1 MAKNRTNTAEWLEE
15 QRRWQ
20 IKVQRDGV
28 RRTFTSSVPG
38 RAGQR
43 EANQK
48 ADAWLSGTEVR
59 RASRLR
65 VGAAIDIYKEY
76 MADLE
81 AAKKGDIRN
90 PDKPIRAR
98 DLGNARPVISLLE
111 TWMRPRLGRWWLDE
125 IGDGDLQQVL
135 DFAAA
140 AKKSRK
146 TIKDIKQAMI
156 SLIKYHRKAGATSYR
171 HDEVEIPA
179 ASRYKGKRILQPE
192 DVVKVFTLDETVLR
206 GKRVKDQYIHAY
218 RLQIL
223 TGLRPGEMIGL
234 DVQRS
239 LSDLS
244 KNVLHIWRSIN
255 IYNEETQGK
264 NKNAIRDAVLSPMA
278 KYEIVAQLLQVN
290 KTAGSLFEIESEAT
304 YRKRFKRYC
313 ESNDI
318 PYISPYEMR
327 HTFVSI
333 AQKLPEGELKALVG
347 HSKAM
352 DTFGV
357 YGHDVKGYK
366 EDTAA
371 RLQDI
376 FNALLLQGR
385 EGEKKAK

>member
-156 SLIKYHRKAGATSYR
+156 SLIKHHRKAGATVYR
-171 HDEVEIPA
+171 PDEVEIPIDC
-179 ASRYKGKRILQPE
+179 RYKGKRILQPE
-192 DVVKVFTLDETVLR
+192 DVVKLFTSSETVLR
-206 GKRVKDQYIHAY
+206 GRRVPDKYIHAY

-223 TGLRPGEMIGL
+223 TGLRPGEIIGL

-244 KNVLHIWRSIN
+244 HNVLHLWHSIN

>member
-38 RAGQR
+38 RDGQR

-111 TWMRPRLGRWWLDE
+111 TWMRPRLERWWLDE

-171 HDEVEIPA
+171 PDEVEIPA

-255 IYNEETQGK
+255 IYNEETEGK
-264 NKNAIRDAVLSPMA
+264 NKNAIRDVALSPMA
-278 KYEIVAQLLQVN
+278 KYEIVTQLLQIN
-290 KTAGSLFEIESEAT
+290 KQAGSLFEIESEAT
-304 YRKRFKRYC
+304 YRKRFARYC

-318 PYISPYEMR
+318 SYVSPYEMR

-347 HSKAM
+347 HSQTM
-352 DTFGV
+352 DTFGI
-357 YGHDVKGYK
+357 YGHEVKGYK

-371 RLQDI
+371 RLQEI
-376 FNALLLQGR
+376 FHALLLQGK
-385 EGEKKAK
+385 EDKQNVE

>member
-1 MAKNRTNTAEWLEE
+1 
-15 QRRWQ
+15 
-20 IKVQRDGV
+20 
-28 RRTFTSSVPG
+28 
-38 RAGQR
+38 
-43 EANQK
+43 
-48 ADAWLSGTEVR
+48 
-59 RASRLR
+59 
-65 VGAAIDIYKEY
+65 
-76 MADLE
+76 
-81 AAKKGDIRN
+81 
-90 PDKPIRAR
+90 
-98 DLGNARPVISLLE
+98 
-111 TWMRPRLGRWWLDE
+111 
-125 IGDGDLQQVL
+125 
-135 DFAAA
+135 
-140 AKKSRK
+140 
-146 TIKDIKQAMI
+146 MI
-156 SLIKYHRKAGATSYR
+156 SLIKHHRKAGATVYR
-171 HDEVEIPA
+171 PDEVEIPIDC
-179 ASRYKGKRILQPE
+179 RYKGKRILQPE
-192 DVVKVFTLDETVLR
+192 DVVKLFTSSETVLR
-206 GKRVKDQYIHAY
+206 GRRVPDKYIHAY

-223 TGLRPGEMIGL
+223 TGLRPGEIIGL

-244 KNVLHIWRSIN
+244 HNVLHLWHSIN